1 MSILK
6 QEAVNIIEN
15 MREYVMAEVVDY
27 LRNISNENSQSSE
40 RMEGYRI
47 LQSFAGILPSDFD
60 YKKELEA
67 MREESS
73 QDKHKRLEYEAR
85 EKAVRNYNQG
95 LLEAEERGVK
105 LGIQQ
110 GAQRVNA
117 LNALLLRDK
126 RYDDLLRSTN
136 DSDFQQ
142 QLMIHYGL

>member
-40 RMEGYRI
+40 RIEGYRI

-73 QDKHKRLEYEAR
+73 QDKQKRLEYEAR

-95 LLEAEERGVK
+95 LLEAEDRGVK

-126 RYDDLLRSTN
+126 RYDDLFRSTN